1 MVDFVIMKG
10 LIDKRLQT
18 IVKRVKRQE
27 SAFLKTVQACLNE
40 TLYREV
46 NAQNRAHT
54 CKDQECNI
62 STNP

>member
-54 CKDQECNI
+54 C
-62 STNP
+62 